1 MCLRPYAFGFRR
13 FISLNFGPTISYI
26 RRAPW
31 NRSYAIAYARGLL
44 SFATF
49 ITRSSFSSSKFSW
62 PLSPTLVIIIY
73 RVKYRMQG
81 MENSAINLLRTLGC
95 KHIEVEVQP
104 ETVFEVEFESCLE
117 LQFCWPALLLIWISF
132 HILLLNPDKVA
143 VNIFLA
149 EVVRIAHRLD
159 EIDNVLWVSAPAWT
173 TLHTEPR
180 SPI

>member
-1 MCLRPYAFGFRR
+1 
-13 FISLNFGPTISYI
+13 
-26 RRAPW
+26 
-31 NRSYAIAYARGLL
+31 
-44 SFATF
+44 
-49 ITRSSFSSSKFSW
+49 
-62 PLSPTLVIIIY
+62 
-73 RVKYRMQG
+73 

-117 LQFCWPALLLIWISF
+117 LHFCWLALLLIWITF
-132 HILLLNPDKVA
+132 HILLLNSDKVA

-159 EIDNVLWVSAPAWT
+159 EIDNVLWVSAPAWA

-180 SPI
+180 SPIYFLTTFCLCRWHRKRRLLKILKLLVLLLLIVTRSGSENHVTRGLGLLGFLGDILHFNNLL